1 MTRSSSL
8 SDEPGRWESL
18 REIESAC
25 IPGVRYRVRRMSFGR
40 RLELARRIRELD
52 RRLEYLQAGEDV
64 RSRVDAAI
72 VSSEID
78 RIYLEW
84 GLAGISGLA
93 IDGEPA
99 TPQAVV
105 ECGPEALT
113 REILDAVRREC
124 FLSEEERKN

>member
-1 MTRSSSL
+1 MT
-8 SDEPGRWESL
+8 
-18 REIESAC
+18 
-25 IPGVRYRVRRMSFGR
+25 FGR

-52 RRLEYLQAGEDV
+52 RKLEYLQAGEDV

-84 GLAGISGLA
+84 GLEGISGLT
-93 IDGEPA
+93 IDGTPA
-99 TPQAVV
+99 TPDAVI
-105 ECGPEALT
+105 EYGPEALA
-113 REILDAVRREC
+113 REILEAIRREC

>member
-1 MTRSSSL
+1 MT
-8 SDEPGRWESL
+8 
-18 REIESAC
+18 
-25 IPGVRYRVRRMSFGR
+25 FGR

-52 RRLEYLQAGEDV
+52 RKLEYLQAGEDV

-84 GLAGISGLA
+84 GLEGISGLT
-93 IDGEPA
+93 IDGTPA
-99 TPQAVV
+99 TPDAVI
-105 ECGPEALT
+105 EHGPEALA
-113 REILDAVRREC
+113 REILEAIRREC

>member
-1 MTRSSSL
+1 MTRSLSP
-8 SDEPGRWESL
+8 SDEQARWESV
-18 REIESAC
+18 REIDSAC
-25 IPGVRYRVRRMSFGR
+25 VPGVRYRVRRISFGR

-52 RRLEYLQAGEDV
+52 RKLEYLQAGDDV

-84 GLAGISGLA
+84 GLEGISGLA
-93 IDGEPA
+93 VDGAPA
-99 TPQAVV
+99 TPSTVI
-105 ECGPEALT
+105 ERGPETLV
-113 REILDAVRREC
+113 REILEAIRREC